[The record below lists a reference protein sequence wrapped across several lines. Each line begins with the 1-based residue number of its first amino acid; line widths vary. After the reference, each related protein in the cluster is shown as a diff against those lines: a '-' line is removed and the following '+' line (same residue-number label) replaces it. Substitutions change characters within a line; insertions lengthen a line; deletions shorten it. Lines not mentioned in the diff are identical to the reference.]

1 LFLSLSCLSNDIAFK
16 CNASVTIT
24 KDADKT
30 LNYYECNKPS
40 ISTPHLP
47 SIEPPQT
54 TFEPPTIHE
63 VTGDHPLLTD
73 DVIVDVI
80 FKDLQD
86 K

>member
-1 LFLSLSCLSNDIAFK
+1 MFLSLSCLSNDIAFK

-63 VTGDHPLLTD
+63 VEMMQQKQTLFSKTCK
-73 DVIVDVI
+73 INNN
-80 FKDLQD
+80 KNR
-86 K
+86 